1 MLMYADAQMSK
12 ANPFK
17 SSSPDGLSVL
27 SLPPILLLGVVVNIK
42 ERVARYVCWRML
54 AYADVC

>member
-1 MLMYADAQMSK
+1 MLTYADTQMSK

-42 ERVARYVCWRML
+42 ERVARYVCRRMPT
-54 AYADVC
+54 YADVC